1 MNRFDLE
8 EAMSNVDQ
16 ISEDMETIIYAVGDS
31 PKALT
36 EDELLNMLIGVKQLH
51 ETRYR
56 KMWSIFEQLIS
67 NKTISNET
75 TTTIKLPPYDD
86 GGIKMETST

>member
-16 ISEDMETIIYAVGDS
+16 IREDMETIIYAVGDS

-51 ETRYR
+51 EARYQ

-75 TTTIKLPPYDD
+75 TSKLPPYDD